1 MIESYKRLRDGL
13 IKIDDKAQTIYY
25 EYGIGQ
31 KSLSCIL
38 GDKISSY
45 ESSREKP
52 DPYYNPS
59 SSDIKQNGINI
70 AYTNGVI
77 IESDSLLLHSYP
89 KKMKLLM
96 L

>member
-1 MIESYKRLRDGL
+1 MENNTANEVDIFIKRLRDGL

-31 KSLSCIL
+31 KSLSYIL

-59 SSDIKQNGINI
+59 SSDIKMDKYCIYQWGNNR
-70 AYTNGVI
+70 V
-77 IESDSLLLHSYP
+77 
-89 KKMKLLM
+89 
-96 L
+96 